1 MTPDKTAELTEEDIV
16 CIGCAGE
23 NCGSCNERAEIIK
36 KNVKQLKQELAEANE
51 KLKEAEKGSNTTR
64 EETAIQQ
71 CITFSPESQILK
83 SKVQEAITKLDND
96 GRLFRYKEVLDMLKE
111 LLSEQKGEK

>member
-1 MTPDKTAELTEEDIV
+1 MTPRTPAEPELKEFHGGTLTDYVREYNKLKAEL
-16 CIGCAGE
+16 
-23 NCGSCNERAEIIK
+23 S
-36 KNVKQLKQELAEANE
+36 EANE
-51 KLKEAEKGSNTTR
+51 KLKDV
-64 EETAIQQ
+64 I
-71 CITFSPESQILK
+71 PK